1 MVNRVVTTS
10 IAETEAQTGTAPAAV
25 DTGSRPDGEAA
36 EGNEAVVYLPSLSPE
51 VLAPPRKTGG
61 ATLLSLAAAV
71 LVHVAVITLTFPG
84 RQIERVGAG
93 GRELDA
99 IEVVMVRLDAAPASA
114 AAPTTEG
121 AASDARNEVAET
133 KRRTVEEAAPDSTQP
148 SDIAA
153 TTPVPAESADVEPAT
168 DDEQDVT
175 STEQSRVSSAAA
187 QSGDEITTPP
197 VENAAAAA
205 GVARDYARSVMAAL
219 SANRP
224 RPIARQRGTVVI
236 AFIVTQDGKLG
247 SSRVAK
253 SSGLSTLDEA
263 ALNALRRTQFPV
275 PPPGL
280 SARELDFQIPY
291 LFR

>member
-1 MVNRVVTTS
+1 MVSRVVTTS
-10 IAETEAQTGTAPAAV
+10 KTETETATADAV
-25 DTGSRPDGEAA
+25 AGPVPDGQAA
-36 EGNEAVVYLPSLSPE
+36 DGNEAVVYLPSLSPE
-51 VLAPPRKTGG
+51 VLAPPRKTSGG
-61 ATLLSLAAAV
+61 TLLSLAAAL

-99 IEVVMVRLDAAPASA
+99 IEVVMVRLDAAPTSASA
-114 AAPTTEG
+114 PAVEG
-121 AASDARNEVAET
+121 ATSDAKNEVAET
-133 KRRTVEEAAPDSTQP
+133 KRRTIEEAAPDSTQP

-153 TTPVPAESADVEPAT
+153 KKPLPAEPEYVEAPT

-175 STEQSRVSSAAA
+175 SAEESKVSSAAM
-187 QSGDEITTPP
+187 QSGDEIATPP

-219 SANRP
+219 SSNRP
-224 RPIARQRGTVVI
+224 RPIARQRGTVLI
-236 AFIVTQDGKLG
+236 AFVLTRDGKLG

-253 SSGLSTLDEA
+253 SSGIPTLDEA
-263 ALNALRRTQFPV
+263 ALSALRRTRFPV
-275 PPPGL
+275 PPSGL
-280 SARELDFQIPY
+280 SAHELDFQIPY